1 MADRINLVSFPG
13 LGIGEMKLHTVAF
26 TLFGRPVAWYGVIIM
41 VGVILA
47 VLYAIS
53 RTKVEKKLF
62 SDLSD
67 KKTPIPDDILD
78 YAIYCVFFGI
88 LCARAYYVIMRWDAY
103 YVAGDFVKTLR
114 NCIAI
119 WEGGL
124 AIYGGIIG
132 GVITAFIVSKIKKQN
147 ILQVLDIVSPGV
159 MIGQLMGRWG
169 NFVNAEAYGAPT
181 DLPWRMGITEYG
193 VTTCYHP
200 TFLYESL
207 WNLLGFILI
216 HLFYPKKKYHGQ
228 IFVMYITW
236 YGFGRMFIEGLR
248 TDSLYV
254 GSIRISQL
262 VGFICFIA
270 GFAILFFKWILSR
283 RKPAAA
289 AETAVS
295 VETGSGETV
304 SSESAE
310 TDGSASEVTEHPA
323 PESEDK
329 GESNDESH

>member
-53 RTKVEKKLF
+53 RTKCEKTLLVGP
-62 SDLSD
+62 DAAGG
-67 KKTPIPDDILD
+67 KTPIPDDILD

-103 YVAGDFVKTLR
+103 YVAGDLGKTLK

-132 GVITAFIVSKIKKQN
+132 GAITAFIVSKVKKQN
-147 ILQVLDIVSPGV
+147 ILQILDVIAPGV
-159 MIGQLMGRWG
+159 MIGQLIGRWG
-169 NFVNAEAYGAPT
+169 NFVNAEAYGAVT

-216 HLFYPKKKYHGQ
+216 HLYYPKKKYHGQ

-262 VGFICFIA
+262 VGFVCFIIGA
-270 GFAILFFKWILSR
+270 AILFFKWILSR
-283 RKPAAA
+283 GKPAAA
-289 AETAVS
+289 AAGNAETAAPAVPA
-295 VETGSGETV
+295 EQTGSSGNADAAG
-304 SSESAE
+304 SESAKKGE
-310 TDGSASEVTEHPA
+310 TD
-323 PESEDK
+323 
-329 GESNDESH
+329 DESH

>member
-13 LGIGEMKLHTVAF
+13 LGIGEMELHTVAF

-47 VLYAIS
+47 VLYAVS
-53 RTKVEKKLF
+53 RTKCEKT
-62 SDLSD
+62 LSVGPD
-67 KKTPIPDDILD
+67 TGRKPPIPDDILD

-103 YVAGDFVKTLR
+103 YVAGDIGKTLR

-132 GVITAFIVSKIKKQN
+132 GTVTAFIVSRVKKQN
-147 ILQVLDIVSPGV
+147 IFQILDIVAPGV
-159 MIGQLMGRWG
+159 MIGQLIGRWG
-169 NFVNAEAYGAPT
+169 NFVNAEAYGAVT

-254 GSIRISQL
+254 GSVRISQL
-262 VGFICFIA
+262 VGFVCFIA
-270 GFAILFFKWILSR
+270 GFAILFFKWFLSKR
-283 RKPAAA
+283 TPAAA
-289 AETAVS
+289 AEDSVS
-295 VETGSGETV
+295 DV
-304 SSESAE
+304 SDESAAEASVQPVSES
-310 TDGSASEVTEHPA
+310 D
-323 PESEDK
+323 DK
-329 GESNDESH
+329 GETNDDTH